1 MFTAQI
7 PPLKWWVQLQVYT
20 HINWHAPPA
29 EALSGLYKVSSQR
42 SQHICIIYREGQL
55 DCQVV
60 QTTGNLSVRSH
71 ILAFFSCIK
80 QDWLSVLNTVTQS
93 FVCGYFTRAA
103 PSLFEVLE
111 RTAALW
117 PAYTNT
123 YKDNLVL
130 QQKVGRYSDT
140 GILTFFTS
148 RYASRPYSPSSRP
161 FPDAL

>member
-1 MFTAQI
+1 MSAT
-7 PPLKWWVQLQVYT
+7 T
-20 HINWHAPPA
+20 
-29 EALSGLYKVSSQR
+29 GLYPHKLTCTPSTGSLWSPQSKHTEKPTHLHYLQGETAR
-42 SQHICIIYREGQL
+42 L
-55 DCQVV
+55 CQVV
-60 QTTGNLSVRSH
+60 QATGNLSVRSH

-80 QDWLSVLNTVTQS
+80 QDWLSVSNTVTQS

-130 QQKVGRYSDT
+130 QQKLGRYPET
-140 GILTFFTS
+140 GILTVFTS
-148 RYASRPYSPSSRP
+148 RYASRPYSPISLP